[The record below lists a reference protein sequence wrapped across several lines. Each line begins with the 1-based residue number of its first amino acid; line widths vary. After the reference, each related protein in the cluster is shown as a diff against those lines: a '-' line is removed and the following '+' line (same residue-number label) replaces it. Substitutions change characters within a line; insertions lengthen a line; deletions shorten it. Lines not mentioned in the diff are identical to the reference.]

1 MKTTDKPLDIVSLI
15 QCLAGEL
22 LVDPALLFETI
33 KEEED
38 LQRVIR
44 SYRLGDFTYYE
55 VLDSFND
62 CF

>member
-1 MKTTDKPLDIVSLI
+1 MKTTDKPLDVVSLI

>member
-1 MKTTDKPLDIVSLI
+1 MKTTDKPLDVVSLI

-38 LQRVIR
+38 LQRVIH

-62 CF
+62 YF